1 MITENPKA
9 AVGARKGPMSVVSEL
24 VLAEV
29 GLAMLEGALKYGRH
43 NYRATDI
50 QASTYFDAFRRHIRS
65 WWEGEDID
73 PGSGLPHITKAIACL
88 VVLRDAQINGRYID
102 DRPPKGP
109 DGFFDEIDR
118 MAAEIIDRYA
128 GREVMHYTQLGMER
142 DADTAAE

>member
-1 MITENPKA
+1 MNADNPKA
-9 AVGARKGPMSVVSEL
+9 AIGARKGPMSVVSEL

-29 GLAMLEGALKYGRH
+29 GLAMLEGACKYGRH

-50 QASTYFDAFRRHIRS
+50 VASTYFDAARRHLRS

-73 PGSGLPHITKAIACL
+73 PDSGLPHVVKAMACL
-88 VVLRDAQINGRYID
+88 VVLRDAQINGCCID

-109 DGFFDEIDR
+109 EGFFAEIDR

-128 GREVMHYTQLGMER
+128 GREVAHYTQQGMER
-142 DADTAAE
+142 DADTTTD